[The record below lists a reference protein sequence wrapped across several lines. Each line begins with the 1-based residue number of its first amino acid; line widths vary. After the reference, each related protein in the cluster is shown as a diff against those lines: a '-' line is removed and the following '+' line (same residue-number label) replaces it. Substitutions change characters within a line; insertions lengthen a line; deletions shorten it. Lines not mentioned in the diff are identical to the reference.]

1 MASAAIHGRHGTLRI
16 STSSSGTS
24 SQIKIAELNTYTI
37 TAEADTIDVTNHDST
52 GWQETL
58 LGTRRWNIE
67 ADVMYLSTGLGQAIA
82 RTEFTTNSPL
92 RVHLTL
98 TQTSS
103 ITAKLWKGRAWVSGW
118 TASHDQNDAVKGTLR
133 FFGSGT
139 LARTA

>member
-1 MASAAIHGRHGTLRI
+1 MASAALHGRHGTIRI
-16 STSSSGTS
+16 STTSTATS
-24 SQIKIAELNTYTI
+24 SQTKIAELNTYTI

-67 ADVMYLSTGLGQAIA
+67 ADVMYLSTGAGQSIA
-82 RTEFTTNSPL
+82 RIEFTTATPV
-92 RVHLTL
+92 RVNLTL

-103 ITAKLWKGRAWVSGW
+103 ITTKLWKGKGWVSGW